1 MPSSGVRR
9 FAQCPNCKALERHRL
24 QYLVLTKVL
33 ETLPISSMD
42 MLHVAPERFFK
53 SFFSAKFGSYD
64 TADKT
69 RNDVDY
75 NFGLEDIPF
84 ENERYD
90 FIFASHV
97 LEHIQEDWKAL
108 AEIKRILK
116 PNGIAILP
124 VPLVVEKTVEYPF
137 PNPMETDHV
146 RAPGYK
152 DYFER
157 YLKVFSRVEVMTS
170 DSFPQKYQL
179 FIYED
184 RSIYPTKECPL
195 RDSMLGEKHIDSV
208 PICYA

>member
-1 MPSSGVRR
+1 M
-9 FAQCPNCKALERHRL
+9 E
-24 QYLVLTKVL
+24 
-33 ETLPISSMD
+33 
-42 MLHVAPERFFK
+42 MLHVAPENFFGSFFK
-53 SFFSAKFGSYD
+53 TRFGQYD